1 MRYQEAFDIYRTY
14 TGLTQS
20 ELNYRH
26 VQLTEAHKK
35 IQEAIDKATPK
46 PVKYTNTGVNYCPEC
61 ESSTLHNSCG
71 NNMNFCGKCGQ
82 ALKWSNVND

>member
-14 TGLTQS
+14 TGLAQS

-35 IQEAIDKATPK
+35 IQEAVEKAE
-46 PVKYTNTGVNYCPEC
+46 KYDVLIE
-61 ESSTLHNSCG
+61 EMKQL
-71 NNMNFCGKCGQ
+71 KQ
-82 ALKWSNVND
+82 ALKWED